1 MAETYWITFSIAQTG
16 NHEQRY
22 QDVLAELRKLT
33 SDVWWTELSHFIL
46 FNSNHAIEDIA
57 IQILARID
65 YEADFALISRVDA
78 QEARFVGH
86 LEDALLHE
94 LMPYVQKVGP

>member
-1 MAETYWITFSIAQTG
+1 MAETYWISFSIAATG
-16 NHEQRY
+16 NPDQRY
-22 QDVLAELRKLT
+22 QDVLAEIRQLT
-33 SDVWWTELSHFIL
+33 SNLMWTEMSHFIL
-46 FNSNHAIEDIA
+46 FNSDRSIDDIA
-57 IQILARID
+57 VQILAKID
-65 YEADFALISRVDA
+65 YEADFALISRTDT